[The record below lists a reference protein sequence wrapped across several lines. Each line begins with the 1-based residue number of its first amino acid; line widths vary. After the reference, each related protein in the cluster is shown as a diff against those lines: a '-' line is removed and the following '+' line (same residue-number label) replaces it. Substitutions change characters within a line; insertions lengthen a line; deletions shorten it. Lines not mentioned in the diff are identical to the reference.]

1 MRLISSGLS
10 RKPQGL
16 CSSVASGFSRKSFSA
31 CSVAFLCLGAA
42 ITLRAQQPSAPA
54 AKPLV
59 PVAASTLA
67 ESPADYYGQYV
78 SVVGTVEQ
86 KLTTLAFTIDQDK
99 AKSTGKEVLILT
111 TTLNAPVDPDTYV
124 TVLGELVQF
133 SDEIAGRATVD
144 LPPDLVAKYRGRPAV
159 LATSVLN
166 TAMVDLARPL
176 PPPLTPEEERF
187 DKVMK
192 RVGPAFTA
200 LRQAVGASEAD
211 TVTQHAAALK
221 ASFGET
227 TAFWKG
233 RAKADAVKW
242 VDEARTHADGIER
255 ATARG
260 DWDAVKSAQT
270 LLSQTCQNCHGAYRE
285 RLEDG
290 TYRLKAS
297 AAR

>member
-1 MRLISSGLS
+1 VL
-10 RKPQGL
+10 
-16 CSSVASGFSRKSFSA
+16 V
-31 CSVAFLCLGAA
+31 GAVGVCTA
-42 ITLRAQQPSAPA
+42 ITLRAQQASPPAP
-54 AKPLV
+54 KPLV

-67 ESPADYYGQYV
+67 ESPTEYYGQAV
-78 SVVGTVEQ
+78 SVVGTVEH

-99 AKSTGKEVLILT
+99 AKTTGKDVLILT
-111 TTLNAPVDPDTYV
+111 TTLTAPVDPNTYV
-124 TVLGELVQF
+124 TVLGECVEF
-133 SDEIAGRATVD
+133 TDEIAGRATVD

-176 PPPLTPEEERF
+176 PPPLSPEEEVF

-192 RVGPAFTA
+192 RIGPAFTA
-200 LRQAVGASEAD
+200 LRQAVSASEGD
-211 TVTQHAAALK
+211 TAKQLAASLK
-221 ASFGET
+221 SSFGDT

-233 RAKADAVKW
+233 RGKADAVKW
-242 VDEARTHADGIER
+242 VEEARNHADELER

-270 LLSQTCQNCHGAYRE
+270 ALSQTCQNCHGAYRE

-290 TYRLKAS
+290 TYRMKARRGGWG
-297 AAR
+297 AGLGGPARPRAGVWGGAPR

>member
-1 MRLISSGLS
+1 MR
-10 RKPQGL
+10 RAT
-16 CSSVASGFSRKSFSA
+16 CDVRRAA
-31 CSVAFLCLGAA
+31 CNVLRATCCVLVVAA
-42 ITLRAQQPSAPA
+42 ITLRAQQSSPPA

-86 KLTTLAFTIDQDK
+86 TLTTLAFTIDQDRTK
-99 AKSTGKEVLILT
+99 QTGKEVLILA
-111 TTLNAPVDPDTYV
+111 TTLSSPVDQNSYV
-124 TVLGELVQF
+124 TVLGEVVLF
-133 SDEIAGRATVD
+133 TDEIAGRATVD
-144 LPPDLVAKYRGRPAV
+144 LPPDVAAKYRGRPAV
-159 LATSVLN
+159 LATSILN

-176 PPPLTPEEERF
+176 PPPLTPEEEAF

-200 LRQAVGASEAD
+200 LRQAVTASDAD
-211 TVTQHAAALK
+211 AVKQHAAALK
-221 ASFGET
+221 TSFGET
-227 TAFWKG
+227 TSFWKA
-233 RAKADAVKW
+233 RAKADAMKW
-242 VDEARTHADGIER
+242 ADEARVQADALER

-260 DWDAVKSAQT
+260 EWEAVKSAQT
-270 LLSQTCQNCHGAYRE
+270 ALGQACQNCHGAYRE

-290 TYRLKAS
+290 TYRMKAS

>member
-1 MRLISSGLS
+1 MTRRS
-10 RKPQGL
+10 RAYVLACGALL
-16 CSSVASGFSRKSFSA
+16 CVA
-31 CSVAFLCLGAA
+31 AA
-42 ITLRAQQPSAPA
+42 ITLRAQQPAPPA

-67 ESPADYYGQYV
+67 DSPADYYGQYV

-99 AKSTGKEVLILT
+99 TKSTGKEVLILT
-111 TTLNAPVDPDTYV
+111 ATLNAPVDPDTYV
-124 TVLGELVQF
+124 TVLGEFVQF

-176 PPPLTPEEERF
+176 PPPLTPQEEAF

-200 LRQAVGASEAD
+200 LRQAVSASEAD
-211 TVTQHAAALK
+211 TVKQHAAALK

-227 TAFWKG
+227 TAFWKA

-242 VDEARTHADGIER
+242 VDEARTHADALER

-270 LLSQTCQNCHGAYRE
+270 ALSQTCQNCHGAYRE

-290 TYRLKAS
+290 TYRLKAA

>member
-1 MRLISSGLS
+1 MNHGLRAHVLRADVLRAGLS
-10 RKPQGL
+10 R
-16 CSSVASGFSRKSFSA
+16 AT
-31 CSVAFLCLGAA
+31 CSVLIGTVCVSAA
-42 ITLRAQQPSAPA
+42 ITLRAQQPSPPAP
-54 AKPLV
+54 KPLV

-86 KLTTLAFTIDQDK
+86 RLTTLAFTIDQDK
-99 AKSTGKEVLILT
+99 TKSTGKEVLILT
-111 TTLNAPVDPDTYV
+111 TMLNAPVDPDTYV
-124 TVLGELVQF
+124 TVLGEFVQF
-133 SDEIAGRATVD
+133 TDEVAGRAMVD

-176 PPPLTPEEERF
+176 PPPLTPEEEAF

-200 LRQAVGASEAD
+200 LRQAVSASEAD
-211 TVTQHAAALK
+211 TVKQHVAALK

-233 RAKADAVKW
+233 RAKVDAVKW
-242 VDEARTHADGIER
+242 VDEARSHADAIER

-270 LLSQTCQNCHGAYRE
+270 ALSQTCQNCHGAYRE

-297 AAR
+297 AARGGI